1 MPPASNELKEL
12 TSKVDR
18 LCVLFE
24 AEFGSDTRKGRVYVY
39 LDQLKEDFD
48 KLEHRQDKTDKIIDG
63 NGSGEGLAAKVSTLW
78 RERDKKIKAFGHII
92 LGALTTLF
100 GWFLAWFFGG
110 E

>member
-24 AEFGSDTRKGRVYVY
+24 SEFGTGTRKGNVYVY
-39 LDQLKEDFD
+39 LDQLKEDI
-48 KLEHRQDKTDKIIDG
+48 KELEERQKKTDKIIDG
-63 NGSGEGLAAKVSTLW
+63 NGSGDGLAAKVTTLW
-78 RERDKKIKAFGHII
+78 RERDKKIKAFGHIL

-100 GWFLAWFFGG
+100 GWFVTWFFRG